1 MPDSGE
7 SSWTDAYSGRERVR
21 MVVEL
26 LDEPTTITDIA
37 ERADVA
43 WGTAES
49 ELERLVEQNDAR
61 VDTRDGKTVYGPN
74 PVQLLFDELL
84 DLIHDHSR
92 EELETRLVERQSDLE
107 SLQGEYDVE
116 TLEALRERLTDDD
129 LSAAEMREIRNGAST
144 WSALE
149 TEIRLT
155 KHALQL
161 YDDVTELADGD
172 DRPAFA

>member
-7 SSWTDAYSGRERVR
+7 SAWTDAYSGRERVR
-21 MVVEL
+21 MVIEL
-26 LDEPTTITDIA
+26 LDEPTTITEIA

-49 ELERLVEQNDAR
+49 EIKRLVEQNDAR
-61 VDTRDGKTVYGPN
+61 VHSHDGKAVYGPN
-74 PVQLLFDELL
+74 PVQLLLGELL
-84 DLIHDHSR
+84 DLIQEHSR
-92 EELETRLVERQSDLE
+92 EELETALVEHQSELE
-107 SLQGEYDVE
+107 SLQAEYDVE
-116 TLEALRERLTDDD
+116 TLEALRERLTDEY
-129 LSAAEMREIRNGAST
+129 LSAAEMREIRNVAST

-161 YDDVTELADGD
+161 YDDVTELANGD
-172 DRPAFA
+172 DRLAPA